1 MDTNKHITKPTVLV
15 VDDNEDVL
23 FYFSVLFKTLNL
35 NCICCKDAQQA
46 INEISNG
53 THFDIAF
60 IDIHM
65 PEINGLDL
73 LIVFQELNIKV
84 PLVAQTA
91 YVLSGN
97 KEKYLKLG
105 FDEYLIKPIE
115 KKGIVAILT
124 KYNLIN

>member
-1 MDTNKHITKPTVLV
+1 MKAKKDIAKPTVLV
-15 VDDNEDVL
+15 VDDNKDVL
-23 FYFSVLFKTLNL
+23 FYFNALFKSLHVD
-35 NCICCKDAQQA
+35 CICCKNAQHA

-60 IDIHM
+60 IDIYM
-65 PEINGLDL
+65 PDINGLDL
-73 LIVFQELNIKV
+73 LVVFQELNIKV

-97 KEKYLKLG
+97 KEKFIQLG

-115 KKGIVAILT
+115 KKEIIAILS
-124 KYNLIN
+124 KYNLV